1 MDNICMRFNHLA
13 LFMRGQF
20 CQYLILLLCNTSNT
34 CLSIDPTVLD
44 RFLEMPKNP
53 IATLAWVTLL
63 SWLLLHRPWWCWR
76 CLLWNANDTMLTFKM
91 IIVDD
96 KILIVIR
103 CSKTFC
109 NFNCQHR
116 SMGRIKIKFTRGLTF
131 FLRVNFCWPAGWDLF
146 CGLTAKS

>member
-1 MDNICMRFNHLA
+1 MDRSHHALLHQAECFWPQPHSQYSRTRHSYTRIKWMDNICMLSYSRCFNHLA
-13 LFMRGQF
+13 LFMHGQF

-76 CLLWNANDTMLTFKM
+76 CLLWNANDTMLIFKM

-103 CSKTFC
+103 CSKTVS
-109 NFNCQHR
+109 NFHC
-116 SMGRIKIKFTRGLTF
+116 
-131 FLRVNFCWPAGWDLF
+131 
-146 CGLTAKS
+146 